1 MSSNTPKLDSCGAE
15 PIHIPGAIQ
24 EHGAL
29 LALSAREFSLVQASD
44 NLADYIGVALPIGVV
59 VTEKILPFI
68 SALSV
73 WYSSEESNFRYAW
86 AEKKLD
92 VSAHRSG
99 TLVILEVE
107 NAREGESAEKL
118 MGELTNLAQYLNS
131 APSLE
136 DALSRTAQLVSSISG
151 YDRTLI
157 YDFGLDWSGHVVAEA
172 GSGTLPSY
180 LGLRFPAGDIPPQAR
195 QLYTINRL
203 RMIPDVDYKPVPI
216 RPPVNAE
223 TGAVLDM
230 SFSQLRSVSPVHLEY
245 MRNMGTAASMSVSI
259 IVNGTLWGL
268 IACHHATPHSASFA
282 VREACD
288 FAAQLLSMR
297 IAAEQSSQ
305 DAFRRVELG
314 QIQARLL
321 KGMAAAEKWVDGL
334 LAGDDE
340 KNDLLKQVGADGAAL
355 VLGDD
360 YELVGR
366 TPSRQQVEELVLWFA
381 EKDVVDVFATDNLAG
396 DYAAAEAYAAAAS
409 GIIAMR
415 VSELHGS
422 WLIWF
427 RPEVIKTVRWGGDP
441 HKTVQESGRIHPRK
455 SFEIWK
461 EQLRNTSSP
470 WSEAELAAARELR
483 SAIIGIVL
491 RKAEEMA
498 DLTRELQRTNKELE
512 AFSYSVSHDLRAPF
526 RHIVG
531 FAQLLRERSNV
542 LDEKSLH
549 YLQMISEAALG
560 AGRLVDD
567 LLNFSQLGRTQ
578 LTLKPVDMQKVV
590 SEVRRSLAP
599 AVADR
604 QIEWRIGELPV
615 IFGDATLL
623 RQVWYNLIEN
633 AIKYSSREPVS
644 IITISAVETE
654 DDVTYSVEDNGVGFD
669 MAYYSKLFGVFQRL
683 QRVEDF
689 EGTGIGLALVRRIVE
704 RHHGSVGAEGT
715 VGEGATFFFTLPVMK
730 VEEEKIA

>member
-1 MSSNTPKLDSCGAE
+1 MSSVTPKLDSCGAE
-15 PIHIPGAIQ
+15 PIHVPGAIQ

-29 LALSAREFSLVQASD
+29 LVLSARDFSIVQASD
-44 NLADYIGVALPIGVV
+44 NLVDYIDVPVEIGAVASGDL
-59 VTEKILPFI
+59 LPFVDI
-68 SALSV
+68 LSA
-73 WYSSEESNFRYAW
+73 WHAGDETNFRHVW
-86 AEKKLD
+86 AERKLD

-99 TLVILEVE
+99 ALILVEVE
-107 NAREGESAEKL
+107 KTRQGESAEAL
-118 MGELTNLAQYLNS
+118 MVGLTSLAQYMNG

-136 DALSRTAQLVSSISG
+136 DALLRTAELVSSMNG

-157 YDFGLDWSGHVVAEA
+157 YDFGPDWSGHVVAEA
-172 GSGTLPSY
+172 GNGVLPSY

-203 RMIPDVDYKPVPI
+203 RMIPNVDYRPVPV
-216 RPPVNAE
+216 RPQLNVE

-259 IVNGTLWGL
+259 IVNGRLWGL
-268 IACHHATPHSASFA
+268 IACHHATPHSTSVA
-282 VREACD
+282 VRDACD

-297 IAAEQSSQ
+297 IAMEQSSQ
-305 DAFRRVELG
+305 DASRRVELG
-314 QIQARLL
+314 HVQARLL
-321 KGMAAAEKWVDGL
+321 SGMATAERWADGL
-334 LAGDDE
+334 LGGERERD
-340 KNDLLKQVGADGAAL
+340 DLLGQVGAEGAAL
-355 VLGDD
+355 VLGDE
-360 YELVGR
+360 YELVGKA
-366 TPSRQQVEELVLWFA
+366 PSRQHVEELVLWLGEQDVA
-381 EKDVVDVFATDNLAG
+381 EVFATDNLAG
-396 DYAAAEAYAAAAS
+396 DYPAAVAYAAVAS

-427 RPEVIKTVRWGGDP
+427 RPEVVKTVRWGGDP

-461 EQLRNTSSP
+461 EQVRNTALP
-470 WSEAELAAARELR
+470 WSEPELAAARELR

-531 FAQLLRERSNV
+531 FAQLLRERSSAM
-542 LDEKSLH
+542 DEKSLH

-578 LTLKPVDMQKVV
+578 ITVKAVDMQKLV

-599 AVADR
+599 ALADR
-604 QIEWRIGELPV
+604 QVEWRIGELPV
-615 IFGDATLL
+615 TLGDPTLL
-623 RQVWYNLIEN
+623 RQVWYNLIDN
-633 AIKYSSREPVS
+633 AIKYSRREPVS
-644 IITISAVETE
+644 IITISAVETGE
-654 DDVTYSVEDNGVGFD
+654 YVTYSVEDNGVGFD
-669 MAYYSKLFGVFQRL
+669 MAYYGKLFGVFQRL

-704 RHHGSVGAEGT
+704 RHHGSVSAQGT
-715 VGEGATFFFTLPVMK
+715 LGEGASFSFTLPVK
-730 VEEEKIA
+730 KIEEEDIA

>member
-1 MSSNTPKLDSCGAE
+1 MSSHTPKLDSCGAE

-29 LALSAREFSLVQASD
+29 VVLSARELSVVQASD
-44 NLADYIGVALPIGVV
+44 NLADYIGVDLPIGAV
-59 VTEKILPFI
+59 VTDAILPFI
-68 SALSV
+68 AALSA
-73 WYSSEESNFRYAW
+73 WYSGEESNFRYAW
-86 AEKKLD
+86 AERKLD

-107 NAREGESAEKL
+107 KAGEGDSAERL
-118 MGELTNLAQYLNS
+118 MGELTSLAKYLNS

-136 DALSRTAQLVSSISG
+136 DALFRTAQLVSSISG
-151 YDRTLI
+151 HDRTLI

-172 GSGTLPSY
+172 GSGALPSY

-216 RPPVNAE
+216 RPQVNAE

-259 IVNGTLWGL
+259 IVNGALWGL
-268 IACHHATPHSASFA
+268 IACHHATPHSVSLA

-297 IAAEQSSQ
+297 IAMEQSSQ
-305 DAFRRVELG
+305 DASRRVELG
-314 QIQARLL
+314 HIQARLL

-334 LAGDDE
+334 LGGE
-340 KNDLLKQVGADGAAL
+340 NEREDLLKQVGADGAAL

-360 YELVGR
+360 YELVGK
-366 TPSRQQVEELVLWFA
+366 TPSRQQVEELILWLGEREIA
-381 EKDVVDVFATDNLAG
+381 DVFATDNLAG
-396 DYAAAEAYAAAAS
+396 DYPAAAAYASVAS

-415 VSELHGS
+415 VSELHGR

-427 RPEVIKTVRWGGDP
+427 RSEVIKTVRWGGDP

-461 EQLRNTSSP
+461 EQLRNTSSA
-470 WSEAELAAARELR
+470 WSEPELAAARELR
-483 SAIIGIVL
+483 GAIIGIVL

-531 FAQLLRERSNV
+531 FAQLLRERSDA

-590 SEVRRSLAP
+590 SEVRRSLSH
-599 AVADR
+599 AVSDR

-615 IFGDATLL
+615 IFGDPTLL

-644 IITISAVETE
+644 IITISAVETA
-654 DDVTYSVEDNGVGFD
+654 DDVTYLVEDNGVGFD

-704 RHHGSVGAEGT
+704 RHHGLVGAEGT
-715 VGEGATFFFTLPVMK
+715 VGEGATFSFTLPVTK

>member
-1 MSSNTPKLDSCGAE
+1 MSSHTPKLDSCGAE

-29 LALSAREFSLVQASD
+29 LVLSAREFSVVQASD
-44 NLADYIGVALPIGVV
+44 NLTDYIGVDLPIGAV
-59 VTEKILPFI
+59 VTEAILPFVSVL
-68 SALSV
+68 SA
-73 WYSSEESNFRYAW
+73 WYSGEESNFRYAW

-107 NAREGESAEKL
+107 KAGVGESAEKL
-118 MGELTNLAQYLNS
+118 MGELTSLAKYLNS

-136 DALSRTAQLVSSISG
+136 DALFRTAQLVSSISG
-151 YDRTLI
+151 HDRTLI

-172 GSGTLPSY
+172 GSGALPSY

-216 RPPVNAE
+216 RPQVNAE
-223 TGAVLDM
+223 TGSVLDM

-268 IACHHATPHSASFA
+268 IACHHATPHSVSLA

-297 IAAEQSSQ
+297 IAMEQSSQ
-305 DAFRRVELG
+305 DASRRVELG
-314 QIQARLL
+314 HIQARLL
-321 KGMAAAEKWVDGL
+321 KDMAAAEKWVDGL
-334 LAGDDE
+334 LGGE
-340 KNDLLKQVGADGAAL
+340 SEREDLLKQVGADGAAL

-360 YELVGR
+360 YELVGK
-366 TPSRQQVEELVLWFA
+366 TPSRQQVEELILWLGEREIA
-381 EKDVVDVFATDNLAG
+381 DVFATDNLAG
-396 DYAAAEAYAAAAS
+396 DYPTAAAYASVAS

-422 WLIWF
+422 WLVWF

-461 EQLRNTSSP
+461 EQLRNTSSA
-470 WSEAELAAARELR
+470 WSEPELAAARELR
-483 SAIIGIVL
+483 GAIIGIVL

-531 FAQLLRERSNV
+531 FAQLLRERSNA

-590 SEVRRSLAP
+590 SEVRRSLGH

-604 QIEWRIGELPV
+604 QIEWRIGALPV
-615 IFGDATLL
+615 IFGDPTLL

-654 DDVTYSVEDNGVGFD
+654 NDVTYLVEDNGVGFD

-704 RHHGSVGAEGT
+704 RHHGLVGAEGT
-715 VGEGATFFFTLPVMK
+715 VGEGATFSFTLPVTK

>member
-1 MSSNTPKLDSCGAE
+1 MSSVTPKLDSCGAE

-29 LALSAREFSLVQASD
+29 LVLAANEFFVVQASD
-44 NLADYIGVALPIGVV
+44 NLNDYIKASLPIGGAAN
-59 VTEKILPFI
+59 VTVLPFI
-68 SALSV
+68 AALSE
-73 WYSSEESNFRYAW
+73 WYSGDENNFRYVW
-86 AEKKLD
+86 TEKALD
-92 VSAHRSG
+92 VSAYRSG
-99 TLVILEVE
+99 ALIIIEFEKT
-107 NAREGESAEKL
+107 RHGESAEKL
-118 MGELTNLAQYLNS
+118 MGELTSLAQYLNS

-136 DALSRTAQLVSSISG
+136 DALLRTTQLVSSISG

-157 YDFGLDWSGHVVAEA
+157 YDFGPDWSGHVVAEA
-172 GSGTLPSY
+172 GSGNLPSY
-180 LGLRFPAGDIPPQAR
+180 LGLRFPAADIPPQAR

-203 RMIPDVDYKPVPI
+203 RMIPDVDYRPVPVT
-216 RPPVNAE
+216 PQLNAA

-268 IACHHATPHSASFA
+268 IACHHATSHSVSLA

-297 IAAEQSSQ
+297 IAMEQSSQ
-305 DAFRRVELG
+305 DASRRVELG
-314 QIQARLL
+314 HIQARLL
-321 KGMAAAEKWVDGL
+321 KGMAGAEKWADGFL
-334 LAGDDE
+334 EGDDQRE
-340 KNDLLKQVGADGAAL
+340 DLLKQVGADGAAL
-355 VLGDD
+355 VRGNE
-360 YELVGR
+360 YELVGK
-366 TPSRQQVEELVLWFA
+366 TPSRQQVEELVLWLGEQA
-381 EKDVVDVFATDNLAG
+381 VTDVFAAECLVN
-396 DYAAAEAYAAAAS
+396 DYPAAASYAGAAS

-415 VSELHGS
+415 ISELHGS

-427 RPEVIKTVRWGGDP
+427 RPEVVKTVRWGGDP

-461 EQLRNTSSP
+461 EQVRNTALP
-470 WSEAELAAARELR
+470 WSEPELSAARELR

-531 FAQLLRERSNV
+531 FAQLLRERS
-542 LDEKSLH
+542 DAMDDKSVH

-567 LLNFSQLGRTQ
+567 LLKFSQLGRTQ
-578 LTLKPVDMQKVV
+578 IAMKSVDMEKVV

-599 AVADR
+599 SMTDR
-604 QIEWRIGELPV
+604 QIEWRIGRLPV
-615 IFGDATLL
+615 TRGDPTLL
-623 RQVWYNLIEN
+623 RQVWYNLIDN
-633 AIKYSSREPVS
+633 AIKYSRQEPVS
-644 IITISAVETE
+644 IITIGAVETE
-654 DDVTYSVEDNGVGFD
+654 DDVTYSVDDNGVGFD

-704 RHHGSVGAEGT
+704 RHHGSVSAQGT
-715 VGEGATFFFTLPVMK
+715 VGEGASFSFTLPVMK
-730 VEEEKIA
+730 IEEEEIA

>member
-1 MSSNTPKLDSCGAE
+1 MSSVTPKLDSCGAE

-29 LALSAREFSLVQASD
+29 LVLSAREFSVVQTSD
-44 NLADYIGVALPIGVV
+44 NFADYIGGAVPIGAVASEVALPF
-59 VTEKILPFI
+59 LA
-68 SALSV
+68 ALSA
-73 WYSSEESNFRYAW
+73 WYSSEESIFRYVW

-99 TLVILEVE
+99 PLIIVEVE
-107 NAREGESAEKL
+107 KTREGESAERL
-118 MGELTNLAQYLNS
+118 MGELTRLAQYLNS

-136 DALSRTAQLVSSISG
+136 DALFRTAQLVSAISE

-157 YDFGLDWSGHVVAEA
+157 YDFGPDWSGHVVAEA
-172 GSGTLPSY
+172 GSGALPSY

-203 RMIPDVDYKPVPI
+203 RMIPDANYRPVPV
-216 RPPVNAE
+216 RPQVNAE

-259 IVNGTLWGL
+259 IVNGALWGL
-268 IACHHATPHSASFA
+268 IACHHATPHAVSLA

-297 IAAEQSSQ
+297 IAMEQSSQ
-305 DAFRRVELG
+305 DASRRVELG
-314 QIQARLL
+314 HVQARLL
-321 KGMAAAEKWVDGL
+321 KRMATAEKWVDGL
-334 LAGDDE
+334 IAGDDE
-340 KNDLLKQVGADGAAL
+340 REDLLKQVGADGAAL
-355 VLGDD
+355 ILGDK
-360 YELVGR
+360 YELVGK
-366 TPSRQQVEELVLWFA
+366 TPSRQQVEELVLWLG
-381 EKDVVDVFATDNLAG
+381 EQDVTDVLATDNLAG
-396 DYAAAEAYAAAAS
+396 DYPAASAYASAAS

-415 VSELHGS
+415 VSELYGS

-461 EQLRNTSSP
+461 EQLRGTASA
-470 WSEAELAAARELR
+470 WSEPELAAARELR

-531 FAQLLRERSNV
+531 FAQLLRERSNA

-578 LTLKPVDMQKVV
+578 IAMKPVDMQKVV
-590 SEVRRSLAP
+590 SEVRRSLDP

-604 QIEWRIGELPV
+604 QIEWRIGKLPV
-615 IFGDATLL
+615 IFGDPTLL

-633 AIKYSSREPVS
+633 AIKYSSREPIS
-644 IITISAVETE
+644 IISISAVEGE

-669 MAYYSKLFGVFQRL
+669 MAYYGKLFGVFQRL

-715 VGEGATFFFTLPVMK
+715 VGEGATFSFRLPIV
-730 VEEEKIA
+730 KIKEDDIA

>member
-1 MSSNTPKLDSCGAE
+1 MSSHTPELDSCGAE

-29 LALSAREFSLVQASD
+29 LVLSAREFSVVQASD
-44 NLADYIGVALPIGVV
+44 NLTDYIGVDLPIGAV
-59 VTEKILPFI
+59 VTEAILPFVSVL
-68 SALSV
+68 SA
-73 WYSSEESNFRYAW
+73 WYSGEESNFRYAW

-107 NAREGESAEKL
+107 KAGVGESAEKL
-118 MGELTNLAQYLNS
+118 MGELTSLAKYLNS

-136 DALSRTAQLVSSISG
+136 DALFRTAQLVSSISG
-151 YDRTLI
+151 HDRTLI

-172 GSGTLPSY
+172 GSGALPSY

-216 RPPVNAE
+216 RPQVNAE
-223 TGAVLDM
+223 TGSVLDM

-268 IACHHATPHSASFA
+268 IACHHATPHSVSLA

-297 IAAEQSSQ
+297 IAMEQSSQ
-305 DAFRRVELG
+305 DASRRVELG
-314 QIQARLL
+314 HIQARLL
-321 KGMAAAEKWVDGL
+321 KDMAAAEKWVDGL
-334 LAGDDE
+334 LGGE
-340 KNDLLKQVGADGAAL
+340 SEREDLLKQVGADGAAL

-360 YELVGR
+360 YELVGK
-366 TPSRQQVEELVLWFA
+366 TPSRQQVEELILWLGEREIA
-381 EKDVVDVFATDNLAG
+381 DVFATDNLAG
-396 DYAAAEAYAAAAS
+396 DYPTAAAYASVAS

-422 WLIWF
+422 WLVWF

-461 EQLRNTSSP
+461 EQLRNTSSA
-470 WSEAELAAARELR
+470 WSEPELAAARELR
-483 SAIIGIVL
+483 GAIIGIVL

-531 FAQLLRERSNV
+531 FAQLLRERSNA

-590 SEVRRSLAP
+590 SEVRRSLGH

-604 QIEWRIGELPV
+604 QIEWRIGALPV
-615 IFGDATLL
+615 IFGDPTLL

-654 DDVTYSVEDNGVGFD
+654 NDVTYLVEDNGVGFD

-704 RHHGSVGAEGT
+704 RHHGLVGAEGT
-715 VGEGATFFFTLPVMK
+715 VGEGATFSFTLPVTK